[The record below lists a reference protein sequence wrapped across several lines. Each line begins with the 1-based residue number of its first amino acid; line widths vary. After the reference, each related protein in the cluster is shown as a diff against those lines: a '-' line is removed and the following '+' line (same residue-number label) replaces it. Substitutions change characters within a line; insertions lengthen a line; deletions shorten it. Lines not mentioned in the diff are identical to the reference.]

1 MTPPSTVEDS
11 RGEHAAPL
19 FGELT
24 KMASSA
30 RRLYRPRHGR
40 WIAGVCAGLAQRF
53 NMPAWLVR
61 LLFLLSC
68 LLPGPQ
74 FIVYI
79 AMWVIVP
86 EE

>member
-1 MTPPSTVEDS
+1 
-11 RGEHAAPL
+11 
-19 FGELT
+19 
-24 KMASSA
+24 MASTG

-40 WIAGVCAGLAQRF
+40 WIAGVCVGLAQRF

>member
-1 MTPPSTVEDS
+1 VRALRTVGDS
-11 RGEHAAPL
+11 RGEPAAPF

-24 KMASSA
+24 NKLASSA

-61 LLFLLSC
+61 L
-68 LLPGPQ
+68 G
-74 FIVYI
+74 
-79 AMWVIVP
+79 
-86 EE
+86 